1 MRRLKALTVAAIAV
15 GVGVGIPAFVGA
27 QSTNAIVLA
36 DKEGIFIDSK
46 SFTILPGRT
55 KEELAGL
62 LSKLD
67 ARTLRPGAIIFRAG
81 DQLYLAEPPGTA
93 DRYGGSRNDYGTDR
107 YGGSRNDYGSDRYG
121 GSRNDY
127 GSDRYGG
134 SRNDYGSD
142 RYGGSR
148 NDYGSDRYGGSRNDY
163 GSDRYGGSRNDYGSD
178 RYGSDR

>member
-1 MRRLKALTVAAIAV
+1 MRRSKALTVAAIAI
-15 GVGVGIPAFVGA
+15 GVGLGIPTFVDA
-27 QSTNAIVLA
+27 QSTNAIVLG

-46 SFTILPGRT
+46 SFTILPGRS
-55 KEELAGL
+55 KDELADM
-62 LSKLD
+62 LSRLD
-67 ARTLRPGAIIFRAG
+67 TRSLGPGTVIFRAG
-81 DQLYLAEPPGTA
+81 DRLYIGESSGTV
-93 DRYGGSRNDYGTDR
+93 DR

-163 GSDRYGGSRNDYGSD
+163 GSDRNRYGGSRNDD
-178 RYGSDR
+178 